1 MARTALKGI
10 GMAETAEKKRGVRI
24 GDHRQLESFTA
35 ALFAAKGMRAD
46 DAATL
51 ARTLVWADLRG
62 TASHGVSR
70 IPRYME
76 MIAAGEL
83 DTQARVSIEEKGPS
97 LLLMRASRAA
107 GPISMTAMAE
117 AAAACADKTAA
128 CIGIVS
134 MTTHTGA
141 IGVYAE
147 WLAKRGFASII
158 AASGPPMMAYHGA
171 RIPSLSTSPIAM
183 AVPRGDSPLILDMA
197 TSVVPMQRLLQ
208 AKQGEATLEPGWA
221 LDKSGEP
228 TTDAAKASVAMPLG
242 GAKGSGLSLLIECLT
257 GVMAGTPILA
267 TTIGPNSDG
276 RHRQNA
282 LMVVIKVAAL
292 CDPADYARDIDKLA
306 GVIKSLN
313 PRTGFDEILL
323 PGERGARASA
333 KNRKEGVPIS
343 AATWKNLVALSASSG
358 IALPAAL

>member
-1 MARTALKGI
+1 MASKSGI
-10 GMAETAEKKRGVRI
+10 VV
-24 GDHRQLESFTA
+24 GDYRQLEAFAA
-35 ALFAAKGMRAD
+35 ALFIAKGMRED

-51 ARTLVWADLRG
+51 ARVLVWADLRG

-70 IPRYME
+70 VQRYME
-76 MIAAGEL
+76 MVAAGEL
-83 DTQARVSIEEKGPS
+83 EPQARVAIEDKGPS

-117 AAAACADKTAA
+117 AAAERADKSGS

-134 MTTHTGA
+134 LTTHTGA

-171 RIPSLSTSPIAM
+171 RVPSLSTSPIAM
-183 AVPRGDSPLILDMA
+183 GVPRGDSPLILDMA

-208 AKQGEATLEPGWA
+208 AKKGEAQLEPGWA
-221 LDKSGEP
+221 LDKNGDP
-228 TTDAAKASVAMPLG
+228 TTDAAAAKIAMPLG
-242 GAKGSGLSLLIECLT
+242 GPKGSGLSLMIECLT
-257 GVMAGTPILA
+257 GLMAGTPILA
-267 TTIGPNSDG
+267 ATIGPSGDG

-292 CDPADYARDIDKLA
+292 CDPADYARDIENLA
-306 GVIKSLN
+306 GTIKSLK
-313 PRTGFDEILL
+313 PRSGFEEILL
-323 PGERGARASA
+323 PGERGTRLAEKR
-333 KNRKEGVPIS
+333 RRDGVP
-343 AATWKNLVALSASSG
+343 VSASTWRFLEELASSQG
-358 IALPAAL
+358 IELPPVA

>member
-1 MARTALKGI
+1 MAI
-10 GMAETAEKKRGVRI
+10 RI
-24 GDHRQLESFTA
+24 ADHRELESFTA
-35 ALFAAKGMRAD
+35 ALFVAKGMRAD

-51 ARTLVWADLRG
+51 ARVLVWADLRG

-70 IPRYME
+70 VERYME

-83 DTQARVSIEEKGPS
+83 DTQARVALEDKGPS

-107 GPISMTAMAE
+107 GPISMMAMAE
-117 AAAACADKTAA
+117 AAAERADKNGS

-141 IGVYAE
+141 IGVYSE
-147 WLAKRGFASII
+147 WLARRGFASII

-183 AVPRGDSPLILDMA
+183 GVPRGDTPLILDMA

-208 AKQGEATLEPGWA
+208 AKKGEATLEPGWA
-221 LDKSGEP
+221 LDKSGEMTVDP
-228 TTDAAKASVAMPLG
+228 AKASIAMPLG
-242 GAKGSGLSLLIECLT
+242 GAKGSGLSFMIECLT

-267 TTIGPNSDG
+267 ATIGPSGDG

-282 LMVVIKVAAL
+282 LMVVIKVEAL
-292 CDPADYARDIDKLA
+292 CDPADYARDIEKLS
-306 GVIKSLN
+306 GTIKSLN

-323 PGERGARASA
+323 PGERGARATK
-333 KNRKEGVPIS
+333 KNRKEGVPLS
-343 AATWKNLVALSASSG
+343 PATWRFLTELGGSLG
-358 IALPAAL
+358 IVLPVPV

>member
-1 MARTALKGI
+1 VA
-10 GMAETAEKKRGVRI
+10 VRI
-24 GDHRQLESFTA
+24 ADHHELESFTA
-35 ALFAAKGMRAD
+35 SLFIAKGMRAD

-51 ARTLVWADLRG
+51 ARVLVWADLRG

-70 IPRYME
+70 IGRYME

-83 DTQARVSIEEKGPS
+83 DTQARVALEDKGPS

-117 AAAACADKTAA
+117 AAAERADKNGS

-141 IGVYAE
+141 IGVYSE
-147 WLAKRGFASII
+147 WLARRGFASII

-183 AVPRGDSPLILDMA
+183 GVPRGDTPLILDMA
-197 TSVVPMQRLLQ
+197 TSVVPMQKLLQ
-208 AKQGEATLEPGWA
+208 AKKGEATLEPGWA
-221 LDKSGEP
+221 LDKSGEMTVDP
-228 TTDAAKASVAMPLG
+228 AKASIAMPLG
-242 GAKGSGLSLLIECLT
+242 GAKGSGLSFMIECLT

-267 TTIGPNSDG
+267 ATIGPSGDG

-292 CDPADYARDIDKLA
+292 CDPSDYARDIEKLS
-306 GVIKSLN
+306 GTIKSLN

-323 PGERGARASA
+323 PGERGARMSA
-333 KNRKEGVPIS
+333 RNRKAGVPLS
-343 AATWKNLVALSASSG
+343 EGTWKYLKEQSEATG
-358 IALPAAL
+358 IALPACLPHQ

>member
-1 MARTALKGI
+1 MATKS
-10 GMAETAEKKRGVRI
+10 GVRV
-24 GDHRQLESFTA
+24 GDYRQLESFAA
-35 ALFAAKGMRAD
+35 ALFIAKGMRAD

-51 ARTLVWADLRG
+51 ARVLVWADLRG

-70 IPRYME
+70 VQRYME
-76 MIAAGEL
+76 MVAAGEL
-83 DTQARVSIEEKGPS
+83 DTQARVAIEEKGAS

-117 AAAACADKTAA
+117 AAAERADKTGS

-134 MTTHTGA
+134 LTTHTGA

-171 RIPSLSTSPIAM
+171 RVPSLSTSPIAM
-183 AVPRGDSPLILDMA
+183 GVPRGDSPLILDMA

-208 AKQGEATLEPGWA
+208 AKKGETELEPGWA
-221 LDKSGEP
+221 LDKNGDP
-228 TTDAAKASVAMPLG
+228 TTDAAAAKVAMPLG
-242 GAKGSGLSLLIECLT
+242 GPKGSGLSLMIECLT
-257 GVMAGTPILA
+257 GLMAGTPILA
-267 TTIGPNSDG
+267 ATIGPSGDG

-292 CDPADYARDIDKLA
+292 CDPADYARDIEKLSGA
-306 GVIKSLN
+306 IKGLK

-333 KNRKEGVPIS
+333 KNRKEGVPVS
-343 AATWKNLVALSASSG
+343 AAAWRYLEELAPSLGVE
-358 IALPAAL
+358 LPPVT

>member
-1 MARTALKGI
+1 MA
-10 GMAETAEKKRGVRI
+10 VRVA
-24 GDHRQLESFTA
+24 DHRELESFTA
-35 ALFAAKGMRAD
+35 ALFIEKGMRAD

-51 ARTLVWADLRG
+51 ARVLVWADLRG

-70 IPRYME
+70 IERYRE
-76 MIAAGEL
+76 LIAAGEL
-83 DTQARVSIEEKGPS
+83 DTQARVALEDKGPS

-117 AAAACADKTAA
+117 AAAERADKNGS

-141 IGVYAE
+141 IGVYSE
-147 WLAKRGFASII
+147 WLARRGFASII

-183 AVPRGDSPLILDMA
+183 GVPRGDTPLILDMA

-208 AKQGEATLEPGWA
+208 AKKGEATLEPGWA
-221 LDKSGEP
+221 LDKSGEMTVDP
-228 TTDAAKASVAMPLG
+228 AKASIAMPLG
-242 GAKGSGLSLLIECLT
+242 GAKGSGLSFMIECLT

-267 TTIGPNSDG
+267 ATIGPSGDG

-292 CDPADYARDIDKLA
+292 CDPADYARDIEKLS
-306 GVIKSLN
+306 GTIKSLN

-323 PGERGARASA
+323 PGERGARTSS
-333 KNRKEGVPIS
+333 KNRKAGVPLS
-343 AATWKNLVALSASSG
+343 DGTWKYLKVQADAKG
-358 IALPAAL
+358 IALPACLPQA

>member
-1 MARTALKGI
+1 MATKSRVV
-10 GMAETAEKKRGVRI
+10 VR
-24 GDHRQLESFTA
+24 DHRELEAFTA
-35 ALFAAKGMRAD
+35 ALFVDRGMGAD

-70 IPRYME
+70 VARYME
-76 MIAAGEL
+76 MVDAGEL
-83 DTQARVSIEEKGPS
+83 DTRARVTIEEKGPS
-97 LLLMRASRAA
+97 LLLMRAARAA
-107 GPISMTAMAE
+107 GPVSMTAMAE
-117 AAAACADKTAA
+117 AAANCADRNGS

-134 MTTHTGA
+134 LTTHTGA

-147 WLAKRGFASII
+147 WLAKRGFASLI

-171 RIPSLSTSPIAM
+171 RVPSLSTSPIAM
-183 AVPRGDSPLILDMA
+183 GVPRGDSPLVLDMA

-228 TTDAAKASVAMPLG
+228 TTDAARASVAMPLG
-242 GAKGSGLSLLIECLT
+242 GPKGSGLSLMIECLT

-267 TTIGPNSDG
+267 ATIGPTGDG

-292 CDPADYARDIDKLA
+292 CDPADYARDIEKLA
-306 GVIKSLN
+306 GTIKSLN

-323 PGERGARASA
+323 PGERGAKAAA
-333 KNRKEGVPIS
+333 KNLEAGVPVS
-343 AATWKNLVALSASSG
+343 AGTWKYLAELAAAKGITLPHLV
-358 IALPAAL
+358 